1 MDKCYIGSDSD
12 DKVLFGMNVYAISY
26 SAECIIPAG
35 KYFLIPLLVGECD
48 STVPDP
54 RASTD
59 KIEGKWAC
67 AKDAD
72 EVFRAWEVVLDD
84 KVLFKNSGGEVVNME
99 LKDQILVR
107 NSTLFTLDFPEN
119 NKFDAPP
126 GKYDAVVDGYYLP
139 LKPLSPGEH
148 SLTYKYVHEQ
158 NVPGVQRSQQV
169 PGSATYLLNV
179 VG

>member
-1 MDKCYIGSDSD
+1 MDKCLIGSDKD
-12 DKVLFGMNVYAISY
+12 EKVLFGYSTYGISY
-26 SAECIIPAG
+26 SAECTIPAG
-35 KYFLIPLLVGECD
+35 KYFLVPLLVGECD

-54 RASTD
+54 RSSSN
-59 KIEGKWAC
+59 KIEDKWAC

-72 EVFRAWEVVLDD
+72 EVFKAWEVILDNRT
-84 KVLFKNSGGEVVNME
+84 LFKNSGGEVVNME

-107 NSTLFTLDFPEN
+107 NSSIFTLDIPEN
-119 NKFDAPP
+119 NLFDAPP
-126 GKYDAVVDGYYLP
+126 GRYDAVVDGYYLL

-158 NVPGVQRSQQV
+158 EVPGVQRSQQI
-169 PGSATYLLNV
+169 PGSAKYLLNV